1 MRGGFLVGLAIGAG
15 AALAGPAFW
24 RSARPA
30 AKKAMRAGFE
40 GYVVA
45 RQAAARMAEE
55 IEDLVAEVSHEM
67 TETAA
72 EAAQAGEGIIRSG
85 NGAAGEGE

>member
-15 AALAGPAFW
+15 AALAGPTFW

-40 GYVVA
+40 GYIVA

-55 IEDLVAEVSHEM
+55 VEDLIAEVSHEM
-67 TETAA
+67 TEAA
-72 EAAQAGEGIIRSG
+72 NNTQDDVIRSG
-85 NGAAGEGE
+85 DGAAGKGE